1 MKASKRTAKPL
12 LAAQYQ
18 AEARRL
24 AGGASNIERQFLS
37 VSLAKGKDLEPAGRI
52 AGARA
57 WSFSASNRVASDG
70 GFFCLYVVQ
79 DDQTPKSTAS
89 PPKKY

>member
-1 MKASKRTAKPL
+1 MKASKRTVKPS

-24 AGGASNIERQFLS
+24 AGGASDIERQFLS

-57 WSFSASNRVASDG
+57 
-70 GFFCLYVVQ
+70 
-79 DDQTPKSTAS
+79 
-89 PPKKY
+89 